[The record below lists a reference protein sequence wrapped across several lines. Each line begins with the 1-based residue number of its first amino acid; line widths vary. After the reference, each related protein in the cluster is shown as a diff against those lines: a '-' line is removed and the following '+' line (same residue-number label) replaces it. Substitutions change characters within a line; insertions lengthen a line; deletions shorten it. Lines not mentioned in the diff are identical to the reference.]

1 MWLFMCALVLLPGW
15 VWAYTLT
22 ENDYA
27 TLKTDITVTH
37 QAEFAP
43 AVANND
49 DQFISDAY
57 NQPSAPTCWIWRTQV
72 PEKDN
77 YQVTTDIPTT
87 WNWDYFTGLQVPEQ
101 NSWIRLWASGPLDAS
116 FQPNR
121 DALPKIFK
129 GNAAPQ
135 VTHVLAVWRRQALR
149 GETLY
154 VTPQSGACT
163 TAVPAILTFIGYLR
177 PIDVGHALRGV
188 PLQ

>member
-1 MWLFMCALVLLPGW
+1 MWLFMCAIVLLPGW
-15 VWAYTLT
+15 LWVYTLT
-22 ENDYA
+22 DADYQK
-27 TLKTDITVTH
+27 LKTDITVTH
-37 QAEFAP
+37 QAEFST

-49 DQFISDAY
+49 DKAISDAY
-57 NQPSAPTCWIWRTQV
+57 GLVAVPDFWIWRTQV

-101 NSWIRLWASGPLDAS
+101 NSWIRLWASGLLDAS

-149 GETLY
+149 GEALFTDTSGGNGASG
-154 VTPQSGACT
+154 TP
-163 TAVPAILTFIGYLR
+163 AVLTFIGYLR